1 MKGFCHSPVS
11 PFLLFFTKNNDQI
24 LLTTHNKK
32 HREKSWK
39 EIVYKDRREENMN
52 AIKNPQKTNNKKCM
66 KKLVEIRMKIFIW
79 EKILKKII
87 KRVQIKVNK
96 ERSGII
102 RQETD
107 RQREYVALSLQW
119 NELNTSQVQVGSR
132 ERYILS

>member
-1 MKGFCHSPVS
+1 
-11 PFLLFFTKNNDQI
+11 
-24 LLTTHNKK
+24 
-32 HREKSWK
+32 
-39 EIVYKDRREENMN
+39 
-52 AIKNPQKTNNKKCM
+52 M

-119 NELNTSQVQVGSR
+119 NELNTSQFQVGSR